1 MMNAPSRCYQDKALD
16 LEGEL
21 ADSEVLT
28 YLQMISPD
36 GLRPAP
42 RSRAA
47 LEVQEVDRSSPLIR
61 RTTVGI
67 GRPHQWPSQG
77 WGDQQW
83 QTYLGDRT
91 CGTGW
96 HSSTAN
102 QQGCSPWTCH
112 RAVRSR

>member
-1 MMNAPSRCYQDKALD
+1 VLRQQALD

-21 ADSEVLT
+21 ADNEVLT

-36 GLRPAP
+36 ELRPAL

-47 LEVQEVDRSSPLIR
+47 LEVQEVDRTSPLIR

-83 QTYLGDRT
+83 QTYLKRPHLRH
-91 CGTGW
+91 W
-96 HSSTAN
+96 VAFIEAH